1 MTYVYGAG
9 NGKYQS
15 AAEAEAHMVEIVVPV
30 WHLQS
35 DGTKVASKAYLQ
47 VNASLASIYQAIF
60 EEIFNGSEK
69 FPIYDVRLL
78 LWRTGEHLAGHRS

>member
-60 EEIFNGSEK
+60 QRLREV
-69 FPIYDVRLL
+69 PDLRCRLL
-78 LWRTGEHLAGHRS
+78 LVAYRRALAGHRS

>member
-1 MTYVYGAG
+1 
-9 NGKYQS
+9 
-15 AAEAEAHMVEIVVPV
+15 MVEIVVPV

-60 EEIFNGSEK
+60 
-69 FPIYDVRLL
+69 
-78 LWRTGEHLAGHRS
+78 

>member
-1 MTYVYGAG
+1 
-9 NGKYQS
+9 
-15 AAEAEAHMVEIVVPV
+15 MVEIMVPV

-60 EEIFNGSEK
+60 EEIFNGSGEV
-69 FPIYDVRLL
+69 PDLRCRLL
-78 LWRTGEHLAGHRS
+78 LVAHRRALAGHRS

>member
-1 MTYVYGAG
+1 MI
-9 NGKYQS
+9 
-15 AAEAEAHMVEIVVPV
+15 EIVVPV

-60 EEIFNGSEK
+60 EEISTV
-69 FPIYDVRLL
+69 P
-78 LWRTGEHLAGHRS
+78 RSSRSMM